1 MSKFVTSAIRQ
12 SLSCAITFIKNGY
25 DMNDLVFKG
34 QNDQVITTSL
44 LVAETFK
51 KEHRNVLK
59 SIRKLMSATNV
70 AVAQMFDEQ
79 MYVNDQGKEQPMFY
93 MNRDGFTLLAM
104 GFTGD
109 KAIDFKVEYIN
120 AFNKME
126 EAIKKGLIE
135 NTQKDQD
142 DFDDKKRFIEWSA
155 NFLGVNDA
163 GKLMMARK
171 LAAEYGMDKYLP
183 DYVESKGQLHSAT
196 YLLKKYGCNFSATT
210 FNTCAHT
217 TGLIKKMERKGKGGI
232 TRTWWALDEPG
243 KEFGEDLVSD
253 KCPSQTQIHW
263 YDDKFTQVLDIISAE
278 YVGKGE

>member
-44 LVAETFK
+44 KVAEKFK

-59 SIRKLMSATNV
+59 SIRKLMTAKNV
-70 AVAQMFDEQ
+70 AVAKMFDEQ

-155 NFLGVNDA
+155 SFLGVNDA

>member
-1 MSKFVTSAIRQ
+1 
-12 SLSCAITFIKNGY
+12 
-25 DMNDLVFKG
+25 MNELVFKG

-44 LVAETFK
+44 KVAEKFK

-59 SIRKLMSATNV
+59 SIRKLMTAKNV
-70 AVAQMFDEQ
+70 AVAKMFDEQ

>member
-44 LVAETFK
+44 KVAEKFK

-59 SIRKLMSATNV
+59 SIRKLMTAKNV
-70 AVAQMFDEQ
+70 AVAKMFDEQ

-109 KAIDFKVEYIN
+109 KAIGFKVEYIN

-155 NFLGVNDA
+155 SFLGVNDA

>member
-34 QNDQVITTSL
+34 QNDQVKTNSV
-44 LVAETFK
+44 LVAKVFN
-51 KEHRNVLK
+51 KEHGKVMRDIANLK
-59 SIRKLMSATNV
+59 CSNDFRAANFGLSS
-70 AVAQMFDEQ
+70 
-79 MYVNDQGKEQPMFY
+79 YVNEQNKEFPMY
-93 MNRDGFTLLAM
+93 EMTKDGFTFLVM
-104 GFTGD
+104 GYTGQ
-109 KAIDFKVEYIN
+109 KAAEFKEAYIN

-126 EAIKKGLIE
+126 AELK
-135 NTQKDQD
+135 
-142 DFDDKKRFIEWSA
+142 DKKPALPDLDLKVRFIEWSA
-155 NFLGVNDA
+155 SFLGVNDA